1 MVYFFNTN
9 LENNKKIKIALKN
22 IYGIGEKLSCQIC
35 DKIGISDQI
44 RVKQLTNIQLEK
56 IALLINQSI
65 LVGTDLKQQK
75 QKNIHRL
82 IKIASYRGFRHTES
96 LPCRGQRTHGNA
108 KTTRKTKI
116 SYLPSN

>member
-9 LENNKKIKIALKN
+9 LENNKKIKIALKS
-22 IYGIGEKLSCQIC
+22 IYGIGEKLSCQFC

-56 IALLINQSI
+56 LAVLINQNV
-65 LVGTDLKQQK
+65 LVGTELRQQK

-82 IKIASYRGFRHTES
+82 VSIPRYI
-96 LPCRGQRTHGNA
+96 L
-108 KTTRKTKI
+108 
-116 SYLPSN
+116 